1 MVWMNNENL
10 KFIGNMF
17 CIIFMA
23 GISTLTVR
31 QYFQIFFEK
40 KKRTVLVWGI
50 EGAYF
55 IWQIA
60 SMMGM
65 PNFSTWLR
73 LLLSVVSVTIIS
85 FNVKGSLI
93 RRGVFA
99 IIYNAIWMLSEVLAG
114 YLLMVLNM
122 DYVSQNLAGSMISK
136 LFLLILVMVLKPF
149 FSHGG
154 VQELPWNYNA
164 MLLSL
169 PTGSMFMAYHLFV
182 LSSKVEEVQYILV
195 SFVIVIVM
203 LIVNIMM
210 FKIYMKLSDN
220 LELKHRNSIYQLEI
234 DLYNAHIKERES
246 AMMEFRQARHDLK
259 HQIIYLLDLSE
270 KKEYDKLEVYLKK
283 LINWE
288 PLEGLVIANTENFMI
303 DALVNYKY
311 SFAKRNGI
319 AFHAKLEVPTTLPFE
334 DADLC
339 IILGNALDNAMEAGL
354 RGNVPTPY
362 VDLKM
367 KYDRGSLILI
377 IENSFDGKIR
387 KNQYGKILTRKQEV
401 ENHGI
406 GIDSISRAAEKYHGF
421 LDIESNDVKFCLT
434 VILYAE

>member
-1 MVWMNNENL
+1 MNSEDL
-10 KFIGNMF
+10 KFIGNII

-40 KKRTVLVWGI
+40 KKRTMLVGAI

-55 IWQIA
+55 FWQIL
-60 SMMGM
+60 SMLGM
-65 PNFSTWLR
+65 PTFPMWLR

-85 FNVKGSLI
+85 FNVKGSMI
-93 RRGVFA
+93 RRSVFA
-99 IIYNAIWMLSEVLAG
+99 IIYNAIWMLSELLAG
-114 YLLMVLNM
+114 CFFMAVNVDYLAQ
-122 DYVSQNLAGSMISK
+122 SLAGSMISK
-136 LFLLILVMVLKPF
+136 LFLLILVIVLKPF
-149 FSHGG
+149 FSHDA

-182 LSSKVEEVQYILV
+182 LSSKVEEVKYILV
-195 SFVIVIVM
+195 SFVIAIII
-203 LIVNIMM
+203 LIVNIVM
-210 FKIYMKLSDN
+210 FRIYMKLSDN

-234 DLYNAHIKERES
+234 DLYNAHIKEKES

-270 KKEYDKLEVYLKK
+270 KKEYAQLEIYLKQ

-288 PLEGLVIANTENFMI
+288 PLEGLVIANTGNFVI
-303 DALVNYKY
+303 DALINYKY
-311 SFAKRNGI
+311 SFAKSNNI
-319 AFHAKLEVPTTLPFE
+319 SFCVKLEVPTSLPFE

-367 KYDRGSLILI
+367 KYDRGNLIMI
-377 IENSFDGKIR
+377 VENAFDGKIR
-387 KNQYGKILTRKQEV
+387 KNQYGKMLTRKQKLE
-401 ENHGI
+401 EHGI
-406 GIDSISRAAEKYHGF
+406 GMDSIKRAAEKYNGF
-421 LDIESNDVKFCLT
+421 LNIENNNEKFCLT
-434 VILYAE
+434 ILLYAE

>member
-1 MVWMNNENL
+1 
-10 KFIGNMF
+10 
-17 CIIFMA
+17 MA

-40 KKRTVLVWGI
+40 KKRTVFVWGI

-55 IWQIA
+55 VWQIA
-60 SMMGM
+60 SMQRI
-65 PNFSTWLR
+65 PTFPTWLR
-73 LLLSVVSVTIIS
+73 LMLSVVFVMIVS
-85 FNVKGSLI
+85 FNVKGSMI
-93 RRGVFA
+93 RRSVFA
-99 IIYNAIWMLSEVLAG
+99 IIYNAIWMLSELLTGCFFLAIH
-114 YLLMVLNM
+114 V
-122 DYVSQNLAGSMISK
+122 DFIVQNLVGSMISK
-136 LFLLILVMVLKPF
+136 LLLLTLVIVLKHF
-149 FSHGG
+149 FSHGV

-169 PTGSMFMAYHLFV
+169 PAGSMFTAYHLFV
-182 LSSKVEEVQYILV
+182 LSSKVEGIQYIVV
-195 SFVIVIVM
+195 SFLIVFIV
-203 LIVNIMM
+203 LIVNILT
-210 FKIYMKLSDN
+210 FKIYMKLSDS
-220 LELKHRNSIYQLEI
+220 LELKRRNSIYQLEI
-234 DLYNAHIKERES
+234 DLYNTHIKERES
-246 AMMEFRQARHDLK
+246 AMMEFRQSRHDLK

-270 KKEYDKLEVYLKK
+270 KKEYDKLDVYLKK

-319 AFHAKLEVPTTLPFE
+319 AFRAKLEVPTSLPFE

-362 VDLKM
+362 VDLKI
-367 KYDRGSLILI
+367 KYDRGSLIMI

-387 KNQYGKILTRKQEV
+387 KNQNGKILTRKQEV

-406 GIDSISRAAEKYHGF
+406 GIDSISRAADKYHGF
-421 LDIESNDVKFCLT
+421 LDIESDNGKFCLT

>member
-1 MVWMNNENL
+1 
-10 KFIGNMF
+10 
-17 CIIFMA
+17 MA

-40 KKRTVLVWGI
+40 KKRTLLVWGM

-55 IWQIA
+55 FWQIL
-60 SMMGM
+60 SMLGM
-65 PNFSTWLR
+65 PTFSTWLR

-85 FNVKGSLI
+85 FNVKGSII
-93 RRGVFA
+93 RRSVFA
-99 IIYNAIWMLSEVLAG
+99 IIYNAIWMLSELLAG
-114 YLLMVLNM
+114 CFFLAVNV
-122 DYVSQNLAGSMISK
+122 DYHAQSLAGSMISK
-136 LFLLILVMVLKPF
+136 LLLLVLVIVLKRF
-149 FSHGG
+149 FSHDA
-154 VQELPWNYNA
+154 VRELPWNYNA

-195 SFVIVIVM
+195 SFVIAIII
-203 LIVNIMM
+203 LIVNIVM
-210 FKIYMKLSDN
+210 FRIYMKLSDS

-234 DLYNAHIKERES
+234 DLYNAHIKEKES
-246 AMMEFRQARHDLK
+246 AMEEFRQARHDLK

-270 KKEYDKLEVYLKK
+270 KKEYAQLEIYLKQ

-288 PLEGLVIANTENFMI
+288 PLEGLVIANTENFVI
-303 DALVNYKY
+303 DALINYKY
-311 SFAKRNGI
+311 SFAKSNGI
-319 AFHAKLEVPTTLPFE
+319 SFYAKLEVPTSLPFE

-367 KYDRGSLILI
+367 KYDRGNLIVI
-377 IENSFDGKIR
+377 VENAFDGKFR
-387 KNQYGKILTRKQEV
+387 KNQYGKILTRKQKLED
-401 ENHGI
+401 HGI
-406 GIDSISRAAEKYHGF
+406 GMDSIRRVAEKYHGF
-421 LDIESNDVKFCLT
+421 IDIENNNGKFCLT
-434 VILYAE
+434 ILLYTE

>member
-1 MVWMNNENL
+1 MNSTNL
-10 KFIGNMF
+10 KLIGNIL

-23 GISTLTVR
+23 EISTLTVR
-31 QYFQIFFEK
+31 QYFQIFFKK
-40 KKRTVLVWGI
+40 KKRTAFVWGI
-50 EGAYF
+50 EGIYF
-55 IWQIA
+55 FWQIA
-60 SMMGM
+60 SMQGM
-65 PNFSTWLR
+65 PILHAWSR
-73 LLLSVVSVTIIS
+73 LLLSVGFVMMIS
-85 FNVKGSLI
+85 FNVYGSI
-93 RRGVFA
+93 FRRSVFA
-99 IIYNAIWMLSEVLAG
+99 IIYNAIWMLSEVLTG
-114 YLLMVLNM
+114 YLLMVLNV
-122 DYVSQNLAGSMISK
+122 DYFPQNLTGSMISK
-136 LFLLILVMVLKPF
+136 LFLLILVMVLKCF
-149 FSHGG
+149 FSHEV

-169 PTGSMFMAYHLFV
+169 PTGSMFIAYHLFV
-182 LSSKVEEVQYILV
+182 ISSKVEETQYIRV
-195 SFVIVIVM
+195 SFVIAIII

-210 FKIYMKLSDN
+210 FRMYMKLSDN

-234 DLYNAHIKERES
+234 DLYNAHIKEKES

-270 KKEYDKLEVYLKK
+270 KKEYDKMEVYLKK
-283 LINWE
+283 LIDWE
-288 PLEGLVIANTENFMI
+288 PLEGLVIADTENFMI
-303 DALVNYKY
+303 DALINYKY

-319 AFHAKLEVPTTLPFE
+319 SFRVKLEVPTTLPFE

-354 RGNVPTPY
+354 RGNVPAPY

-367 KYDRGSLILI
+367 GYDRGNLIVI

-406 GIDSISRAAEKYHGF
+406 GMDSIRRVTEKYHG
-421 LDIESNDVKFCLT
+421 LYDIESNNGIFCLT
-434 VILYAE
+434 IILYSE

>member
-1 MVWMNNENL
+1 MNSENL
-10 KFIGNMF
+10 KFIGNIF

-40 KKRTVLVWGI
+40 KKRTVFVWGI

-55 IWQIA
+55 VWQIA
-60 SMMGM
+60 SMQGM
-65 PNFSTWLR
+65 PTFPAWLR
-73 LLLSVVSVTIIS
+73 LFLSVVSVMVIS
-85 FNVKGSLI
+85 FNVIGSMF
-93 RRGVFA
+93 RRSVFA
-99 IIYNAIWMLSEVLAG
+99 IIYNAIWMLSELLAG
-114 YLLMVLNM
+114 CFFLAINVDYL
-122 DYVSQNLAGSMISK
+122 SKSLAGSMISK
-136 LFLLILVMVLKPF
+136 LLLLVLVIVLKRF

-154 VQELPWNYNA
+154 VQELPWNYNV

-169 PTGSMFMAYHLFV
+169 PTGSMFMAYHLFTI
-182 LSSKVEEVQYILV
+182 SSKVEGVQYIRIT
-195 SFVIVIVM
+195 FVIVIVM
-203 LIVNIMM
+203 LITNIVI

-220 LELKHRNSIYQLEI
+220 LELKRKNSIYQLEI
-234 DLYNAHIKERES
+234 DLYNTHIKERES

-283 LINWE
+283 LIDWE

-319 AFHAKLEVPTTLPFE
+319 AFQAKLEVPTSLPFE

-362 VDLKM
+362 VDLKI
-367 KYDRGSLILI
+367 KYDRGSLIMI

-387 KNQYGKILTRKQEV
+387 KNQNGKILTRKQEV

-421 LDIESNDVKFCLT
+421 LDIESDDGKFCLT

>member
-1 MVWMNNENL
+1 MNSEDL
-10 KFIGNMF
+10 RFIGNII

-40 KKRTVLVWGI
+40 KKRTMLVGAI

-55 IWQIA
+55 FWQIL
-60 SMMGM
+60 SMLGM
-65 PNFSTWLR
+65 PTFPMWLR

-85 FNVKGSLI
+85 FNVKGSMI
-93 RRGVFA
+93 QRSVFA
-99 IIYNAIWMLSEVLAG
+99 IIYNAIWMLSELLAG
-114 YLLMVLNM
+114 CFFMAVNVDYLAQ
-122 DYVSQNLAGSMISK
+122 SLAGSMISK
-136 LFLLILVMVLKPF
+136 LFLLILVIVLKPF
-149 FSHGG
+149 FSHDA

-182 LSSKVEEVQYILV
+182 LSSKVEEVKYILV
-195 SFVIVIVM
+195 SFVIAIII
-203 LIVNIMM
+203 LIVNIVM
-210 FKIYMKLSDN
+210 FRIYMKLSDN

-234 DLYNAHIKERES
+234 DLYNAHIKEKES

-270 KKEYDKLEVYLKK
+270 KKEYAQLEIYLKQ

-288 PLEGLVIANTENFMI
+288 PLEGLVIANTGNFVI
-303 DALVNYKY
+303 DALINYKY
-311 SFAKRNGI
+311 SFAKSNNI
-319 AFHAKLEVPTTLPFE
+319 SFCVKLEVPTSLPFE

-367 KYDRGSLILI
+367 KYDRGNLIMI
-377 IENSFDGKIR
+377 VENAFDGKIR
-387 KNQYGKILTRKQEV
+387 KNQYGKMLTRKQKLE
-401 ENHGI
+401 EHGI
-406 GIDSISRAAEKYHGF
+406 GMDSIKRAAEKYNGF
-421 LDIESNDVKFCLT
+421 LNIENNNEKFCLT
-434 VILYAE
+434 ILLYAE